1 MPDAAE
7 RVGVAVHASG
17 APAAAGE
24 TGPRRGRLDRLRWFF
39 VHQPLGAAGAL
50 VVLVLIVTAV
60 FAPALAPHGPKDAAF
75 ATYQRPSAEFP
86 MGTDHLGRDIMSRV
100 IWGARLSLYV
110 GLTSVLFGITLGALW
125 GVVTAYFGGV
135 IDTASQ
141 RAVDSLMALPPII
154 LALALMAALGQ
165 SVTNVIVALAILLV
179 PTAARTM
186 RSIALSIKEMP
197 YVEAARAA
205 GASPWRVIFR
215 HVMPNTLATYIVLFT
230 VNIAYAIVVEAALA
244 FLGLGAP
251 PDEPSWGSMLTAGTQ
266 ALETAPWMIFFP
278 GLAISLTVFGLNL
291 LGDSIRDLTDPR
303 LRGGLG

>member
-1 MPDAAE
+1 MRDVAGRMDVGVEVPVPVAAE
-7 RVGVAVHASG
+7 
-17 APAAAGE
+17 AAG
-24 TGPRRGRLDRLRWFF
+24 GRRGVVEGLRWF
-39 VHQPLGAAGAL
+39 VTSQPLGAAGA
-50 VVLVLIVTAV
+50 VIVLILIVTAV

-75 ATYQRPSAEFP
+75 AQYLPPGVEFP
-86 MGTDHLGRDIMSRV
+86 MGTDHLGRDMLSRV
-100 IWGARLSLYV
+100 VWGARLSLYV
-110 GLTSVLFGITLGALW
+110 GLTSVLFGITVGALW
-125 GVVTAYFGGV
+125 GVVTAHFGGV
-135 IDTASQ
+135 SDSASQ
-141 RAVDSLMALPPII
+141 RVVDSLMALPPII

-165 SVTNVIVALAILLV
+165 SVTNVIIALAILLV

-186 RSIALSIKEMP
+186 RSVALSIKEMP

-205 GASPWRVIFR
+205 GAAEWRVIFR
-215 HVMPNTLATYIVLFT
+215 HVIPNTLATYIVLFT

-251 PDEPSWGSMLTAGTQ
+251 PDEPSWGGMLTAGTQ